1 MFNNITIKARLYAM
15 AALTCLT
22 FALLGWIT
30 VHGTMQTL
38 EETKG
43 VYYGSVDAI
52 QELYGIDDVIN
63 SNLILTLEKVRDGTL
78 SWNKGEDILK
88 AGLTTLQQHL
98 DNYTRLFSTGIYR
111 DSSIKLQALSKSTI
125 NEFSRAEEILR
136 KQQNEQLVNFIAQ
149 DLPRNIEPL
158 TEHLRG
164 QIRAHISETEKDY
177 QGAVESAHQTIFW
190 SIFSIIVAAIVLLVS
205 KFVVLKSITSP
216 LEFAVGTLHKVSDG
230 DITMQLEVKG
240 KDEISKLMAEMKNMI
255 SATKTMIHVL
265 TEIGNGNLAVNVPI
279 RSEVDS
285 FSKALQ
291 DMLLSTKKMTHVL
304 AAVANG
310 DLTVKVPIR
319 SEVDSFGKA
328 LNHMVDR
335 LKQITSEIQSEVY
348 VLTNCTEEIVAS
360 VNQVSTGTAETAAA
374 VAETTTTVEELK
386 QTAHIAAE
394 KAKDVMAI
402 AEETLGTVRNSEK
415 TLHVTIEEM
424 NQIQEKMRFIS
435 ESIVKLS
442 EHSLAIGEIIN
453 TVNNLA
459 EQSNL
464 LAVNAAIEA
473 AKAGEQG
480 RSFGVV
486 AQEIRTL
493 AEQSKEATIQVRGIL
508 NDIQNAT
515 SSAVLATEQGSKA
528 VIKGV
533 EQAKLMSEAIHGLFT
548 SISKVTQ
555 ASNQISISS
564 QQQLVGVD
572 QVTVAM
578 TNINE
583 ASSQH
588 VGQMHQIEAA
598 VQILNNVAVSLRN
611 LMNQYKVSLEK
622 KQTHRENLLDMSEGK
637 SELHPELELH
647 K

>member
-1 MFNNITIKARLYAM
+1 MLNNMTIKARLIMLAVF
-15 AALTCLT
+15 TCLI
-22 FALLGWIT
+22 FALVGFVT
-30 VHGTMQTL
+30 VRGIMQTM
-38 EETKG
+38 EGTEG
-43 VYYGSVDAI
+43 VYFGSVDAI
-52 QELYGIDDVIN
+52 QELNGMEDKVTN
-63 SNLILTLEKVRDGTL
+63 NLVLPLEKVRNGTL
-78 SWNKGEDILK
+78 SWNKGEDALKEGLAAYQQNLNEYLKMYMTGVYRDQTMKLQSLSKILK
-88 AGLTTLQQHL
+88 
-98 DNYTRLFSTGIYR
+98 D
-111 DSSIKLQALSKSTI
+111 
-125 NEFSRAEEILR
+125 EFIRVEEILE
-136 KQQNEQLVNFIAQ
+136 KQQNEQLANFISQ
-149 DLPRNIEPL
+149 DIPRIIEPL
-158 TEHLRG
+158 EEQLSSM
-164 QIRAHISETEKDY
+164 IRSHISETDKDY
-177 QGAVESAHQTIFW
+177 QGAVAAAQRTIW
-190 SIFSIIVAAIVLLVS
+190 LSIIS
-205 KFVVLKSITSP
+205 VVLAGIAVLVLTMLIISSITKP
-216 LEFAVGTLHKVSDG
+216 LEQAVGTLDKVSQG
-230 DITMQLEVKG
+230 DITMQLEVQG
-240 KDEISKLMAEMKNMI
+240 KDEASKLMAAMKNMI
-255 SATKTMIHVL
+255 ATTKTMIHVL
-265 TEIGNGNLAVNVPI
+265 ADVANGNLAVKVPI

-285 FSKALQ
+285 FGNALQ
-291 DMLLSTKKMTHVL
+291 DMILSTKKMSLVL

-328 LNHMVDR
+328 LDHMVDR
-335 LKQITSEIQSEVY
+335 LKQIISEIQAEVY
-348 VLTNCTEEIVAS
+348 VLTNSTEEIVAS

-374 VAETTTTVEELK
+374 VTETTTTVEELK

-394 KAKDVMAI
+394 KAKDVLAI
-402 AEETLGTVRNSEK
+402 VEETLGTVKSSEK

-473 AKAGEQG
+473 AKAGDQG
-480 RSFGVV
+480 KSFGVV

-493 AEQSKEATIQVRGIL
+493 AEQSKEATVQVRGIL
-508 NDIQNAT
+508 SDIQNAT

-528 VIKGV
+528 VTKGV
-533 EQAKLMSEAIHGLFT
+533 EQAKLMSEAIHSLFV

-555 ASNQISISS
+555 ATNQISISS

-583 ASSQH
+583 ASNQH
-588 VGQMHQIEAA
+588 VGQMHQIEIA
-598 VQILNNVAVSLRN
+598 VASLNEVAVSLKN
-611 LMNQYKVSLEK
+611 LVNQYKVPLDNK
-622 KQTHRENLLDMSEGK
+622 KTHRKYLVDTEE
-637 SELHPELELH
+637 ELHPELVLH